1 MFSRRIFL
9 QGAAGALALLSSVA
23 AGAAIAGADA
33 DDAVT
38 IDCAETPLPAAARGR
53 RHVHLSGSQLERY
66 NRLKSLLASGEP
78 VRVRARLDDTAGVL
92 LAAALSEIGRAVG
105 ATVSEGGVSSF
116 LVKAG

>member
-9 QGAAGALALLSSVA
+9 QGAAGALALLSSAAA
-23 AGAAIAGADA
+23 AGAAIGGANDA
-33 DDAVT
+33 IT
-38 IDCAETPLPAAARGR
+38 IDCAETPLPAAARSR

-66 NRLKSLLASGEP
+66 NKLKSLLASGEQ

-92 LAAALSEIGRAVG
+92 LAAALSETGRAVG